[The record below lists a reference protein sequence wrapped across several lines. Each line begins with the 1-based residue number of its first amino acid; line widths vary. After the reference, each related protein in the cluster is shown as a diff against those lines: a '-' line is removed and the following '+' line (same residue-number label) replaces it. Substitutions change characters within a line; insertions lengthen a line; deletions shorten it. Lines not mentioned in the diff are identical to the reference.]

1 MGVPEYEAKRYEGK
15 INAGNMLISVHS
27 QNSDEVKRAKDI
39 FERAGAHDISYS
51 EEKSVPKQ
59 EEIRV

>member
-1 MGVPEYEAKRYEGK
+1 
-15 INAGNMLISVHS
+15 MLISVHS
-27 QNSDEVKRAKDI
+27 ENSDEIKRAKGI

>member
-1 MGVPEYEAKRYEGK
+1 
-15 INAGNMLISVHS
+15 MLISVHPE
-27 QNSDEVKRAKDI
+27 NSDEIKRAKEI
-39 FERAGAHDISYS
+39 FEWAGAHDISHT